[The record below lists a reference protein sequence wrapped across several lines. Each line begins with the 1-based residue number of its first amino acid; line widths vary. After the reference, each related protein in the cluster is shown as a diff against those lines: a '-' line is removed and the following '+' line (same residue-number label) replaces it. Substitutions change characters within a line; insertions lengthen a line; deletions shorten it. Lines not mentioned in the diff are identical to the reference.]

1 MISACSI
8 RSLRIAAKRSRSAT
22 AWSATEAEAGHYLR
36 PEKLVPINE
45 TFKTLAQKAT
55 AGKTDDLERA
65 KALYDHVMGRMRYD
79 KSGTGWGR
87 GDALYAC
94 DERTGNCS
102 YFHAYFIALTRS
114 IEKPARFAIG
124 ATIPAD
130 KNEGTID
137 GYHCWAEFLA
147 DGRWVPVDISEAWKN
162 PKLADYYFGH
172 NPANRFELTKGR
184 DLVVDPEPASG
195 PINFL
200 AYPLLEMNGEVI
212 KPETTFIFR
221 RIGACSTDKVPRT
234 RSYSLLSCLYSCS
247 YSILARKS
255 KNRSQRDTLKS
266 FTSYAS
272 GRAKDSF
279 DGSCRQ
285 AAADWH
291 IPRATFVAMALSA
304 ATSAFQHAAS
314 ARAQFCPLAAR
325 IRDRPSRHAA
335 NSDRRRDVG
344 TTETHRFVK
353 LACCALVGCCD
364 RNVSADGLRLLVVAL
379 GQPYGPAFLAF
390 S

>member
-1 MISACSI
+1 MRALILSVFFLAGALAMSAADNPGI
-8 RSLRIAAKRSRSAT
+8 VEGTDQFEFVYRVKLPAIKGEAHLWIPLAKTDAFQTVTEEEVNIPMKWEKVQDRDYGNDICVLHARSADGGKT
-22 AWSATEAEAGHYLR
+22 IEFRYRVVRREKAAYPASNAEAARYLR

-45 TFKTLAQKAT
+45 TFRTLAQKAA

-65 KALYDHVMGRMRYD
+65 KALYDHVIGRMRYD

-94 DERTGNCS
+94 DAHTGNCTD
-102 YFHAYFIALTRS
+102 FHAYFIALTRS
-114 IEKPARFAIG
+114 IGIPARFAIG

-172 NPANRFELTKGR
+172 NPANRFEFTKGR

-200 AYPLLEMNGEVI
+200 VYPLLEMNGEVV

-221 RIGACSTDKVPRT
+221 RIGA
-234 RSYSLLSCLYSCS
+234 
-247 YSILARKS
+247 
-255 KNRSQRDTLKS
+255 
-266 FTSYAS
+266 
-272 GRAKDSF
+272 
-279 DGSCRQ
+279 
-285 AAADWH
+285 
-291 IPRATFVAMALSA
+291 
-304 ATSAFQHAAS
+304 
-314 ARAQFCPLAAR
+314 
-325 IRDRPSRHAA
+325 
-335 NSDRRRDVG
+335 
-344 TTETHRFVK
+344 
-353 LACCALVGCCD
+353 
-364 RNVSADGLRLLVVAL
+364 
-379 GQPYGPAFLAF
+379 
-390 S
+390 